1 MIDVLLPG
9 VMLVGIATLI
19 VAVGALRSSR
29 RSEGLGEDR
38 YELLRNQHEQ
48 LEILREERQVL
59 VEELKR
65 ESRERQHLMKTLEEA
80 RPRLV
85 EDVEG
90 VRREHGEAERQAEQQ
105 EHERARLQHEL
116 KRLEEELERE
126 RRGHSEVQQRAEQQ
140 EQERL
145 RLEGELERSEAQ
157 VEKRI
162 AELEAS
168 QKVTPAPEGREAPH
182 TAGSDE
188 RGQEPPRARKVPEYY
203 KNEAVWAQF
212 FITAAASMVAV
223 AILVI
228 SVSEGRVLV
237 AGLAGGL
244 ANLSIVAFLF
254 HLWLFRFGKDRIFRL
269 GRDRNAENEDSR

>member
-1 MIDVLLPG
+1 MPDGSHDGSGRARMTVAEAARAL
-9 VMLVGIATLI
+9 GISDS
-19 VAVGALRSSR
+19 AVR
-29 RSEGLGEDR
+29 
-38 YELLRNQHEQ
+38 
-48 LEILREERQVL
+48 
-59 VEELKR
+59 KR
-65 ESRERQHLMKTLEEA
+65 VKSGKL
-80 RPRLV
+80 
-85 EDVEG
+85 
-90 VRREHGEAERQAEQQ
+90 
-105 EHERARLQHEL
+105 EHERTPDGRVYVYLGDTATSTSGHDGSPGVGNLKDQVEHLRGEL
-116 KRLEEELERE
+116 AWERVANQKGGRIIARLEE
-126 RRGHSEVQQRAEQQ
+126 
-140 EQERL
+140 
-145 RLEGELERSEAQ
+145 
-157 VEKRI
+157 RI
-162 AELEAS
+162 AELEVS
-168 QKVTPAPEGREAPH
+168 QKATAAPEGREAAPP